1 MTEPIARVTGLT
13 VDIATR
19 RDRRAD
25 TVRVLDD
32 VDLCLAAGSVT
43 ALIGESGCG
52 KSMLAAA
59 LTGLLPPGSRVGG
72 TVTVAGE
79 TLGVD
84 DPRWRALRGR
94 HIGLVPQS
102 PMTSFTPV
110 RTLGGQLSE
119 VVDVLGGSRT
129 PAELCADVG
138 LPVDALDCY
147 PHELSGGMAQ
157 RAAVAAAIVAE
168 PAVIVAD
175 EPTSALDPKRAQ
187 AIWALLGSLA
197 ERGAA
202 VLVITHDMDAL
213 TEARVCRSIAVMR
226 AGRIVAEQDLQA
238 CAEHPDDYVAAF
250 FTPIR

>member
-1 MTEPIARVTGLT
+1 MPESITQVRGLT
-13 VDIATR
+13 VDIAGR
-19 RDRRAD
+19 RDRRAAA
-25 TVRVLDD
+25 VRVLDD
-32 VDLCLAAGSVT
+32 VDLTLTAGDVT

-59 LTGLLPPGSRVGG
+59 LTGLLPPGSRVTG

-79 TLGVD
+79 TLTVD
-84 DPRWRALRGR
+84 DPRWRRLRGK

-119 VVDVLGGSRT
+119 VVGVLGGSRT
-129 PAELCADVG
+129 PAELCADVE

-168 PAVIVAD
+168 PAVIIAD
-175 EPTSALDPKRAQ
+175 EPTSALDPERAQ
-187 AIWALLGSLA
+187 AIWTLLGGLA
-197 ERGAA
+197 DRGAA
-202 VLVITHDMDAL
+202 VLVITHDVDAL
-213 TEARVCRSIAVMR
+213 IEARVCRSIAVMR
-226 AGRIVAEQDLQA
+226 AGRIVAEQDLET
-238 CAEHPDDYVAAF
+238 CTTHPDQYVAAF